1 MEGQNMTTS
10 RTNIDRRDFL
20 VASGLGILGA
30 SETFLTAKNKVTAAS
45 RPNILVI
52 MTDQQFAGAMSCA
65 GNPYLKTPAMDK
77 LAEDGVLFTNA
88 YCGNPLCVPSRT
100 VMMTGKM
107 PHETHITTNAG
118 GETKNLKTPMLGR
131 FFADAGYDC
140 GYIGKWH
147 LPVKEAQADIH
158 GFTWFPKGHA
168 HGKFQD
174 AKVHEAVAEFL
185 HQERDKP
192 FLMVAS
198 FYNPHDICQWARGEA
213 LPQSPIPEPPQPDEC
228 PPLPDNFAV
237 PENEPEVIRK
247 VQSTFAEV
255 YPSVDWTED
264 KWRQYRWA
272 YYRLIEKVDV
282 HVGEVMKALQAAGV
296 ADNTLVVFT
305 ADHGDGA
312 AAHHWN
318 QKQVLY
324 EEAARVPF
332 IVSNQFLTKAG
343 AVDSTHLVSS
353 GLDLIPTLCD
363 YAGIP
368 VPEGLRGC
376 SVRSLAT
383 GENPTQWRDEL
394 VCETE
399 FSRNSNTT
407 GVTGRMLRTQQ
418 YKYIVYSEGTLRE
431 QLFDMENDRGEMQ
444 NLAVAPEKKS
454 VLDDCRKRLA
464 RWCTETDDEFQFVA
478 VDAV

>member
-1 MEGQNMTTS
+1 M
-10 RTNIDRRDFL
+10 
-20 VASGLGILGA
+20 
-30 SETFLTAKNKVTAAS
+30 
-45 RPNILVI
+45 
-52 MTDQQFAGAMSCA
+52 
-65 GNPYLKTPAMDK
+65 
-77 LAEDGVLFTNA
+77 
-88 YCGNPLCVPSRT
+88 
-100 VMMTGKM
+100 
-107 PHETHITTNAG
+107 
-118 GETKNLKTPMLGR
+118 
-131 FFADAGYDC
+131 
-140 GYIGKWH
+140 
-147 LPVKEAQADIH
+147 
-158 GFTWFPKGHA
+158 
-168 HGKFQD
+168 
-174 AKVHEAVAEFL
+174 
-185 HQERDKP
+185 
-192 FLMVAS
+192 
-198 FYNPHDICQWARGEA
+198 
-213 LPQSPIPEPPQPDEC
+213 
-228 PPLPDNFAV
+228 
-237 PENEPEVIRK
+237 
-247 VQSTFAEV
+247 
-255 YPSVDWTED
+255 
-264 KWRQYRWA
+264 
-272 YYRLIEKVDV
+272 
-282 HVGEVMKALQAAGV
+282 
-296 ADNTLVVFT
+296 
-305 ADHGDGA
+305 
-312 AAHHWN
+312 N